1 VIRGG
6 FAAAGGILLAA
17 SLGAC
22 SSLVGIHPYR
32 QDAAPTDGA
41 GRDALDGRAPGD
53 GPVRPADAV
62 PSAVPDAGAT
72 GADGGDLLDG
82 DAAGATAT
90 DSDTDSAAASSDT
103 DSDAS
108 GDGQGGGLAA
118 LLDAAGSDGA
128 PCPSAATMT
137 GTAFQFSAGPR
148 NAKSGMGSCG
158 FPNAQ
163 LSTTGHFYGAVDP
176 TLLASAARCGVCMR
190 VAFGGQSVEVTIID
204 VIANNTSAHGSTL
217 ALDGVAI
224 QTLSPSAQN
233 LDVTFS
239 FVPCADPGNIRVR
252 FTSATDASVLV
263 LGHRN
268 QLQAIRL
275 SSATL
280 AAVELT
286 RASYNVWQ
294 PPSGVLVRGGPVT
307 LELTD
312 VYGNVV
318 AIPNLAV
325 SADVVDTGQQFPV
338 PPCSS

>member
-1 VIRGG
+1 VIRGR
-6 FAAAGGILLAA
+6 FAALGCVLLAA

-32 QDAAPTDGA
+32 QDAALTDGA
-41 GRDALDGRAPGD
+41 GRDALDGKGPGD
-53 GPVRPADAV
+53 APRPADAG
-62 PSAVPDAGAT
+62 PSAAPGGGGGAA
-72 GADGGDLLDG
+72 GADGGDLLEE
-82 DAAGATAT
+82 DAAGATT
-90 DSDTDSAAASSDT
+90 QTDTDSAAASSGT

-118 LLDAAGSDGA
+118 LLDATGSDGA

-217 ALDGVAI
+217 ALDGQAI

-252 FTSATDASVLV
+252 FTSATDASVLI

-275 SSATL
+275 SSASL
-280 AAVELT
+280 AAVDLT
-286 RASYNVWQ
+286 RAPYNVWQ

-312 VYGNVV
+312 VYGNIV

-338 PPCSS
+338 PPC